1 LPILRPQLLR
11 KIKGLAM
18 IGPYLSNSIMSK
30 EREDSRHREWRRF
43 WESASGLWRGL
54 SAWRI
59 WLLCASLIAVVA
71 LQLYFQ
77 FRLNYWNRDFFDALE
92 SRDPARLRAQAIL
105 LIPLCA
111 ASVALAAT
119 SVWGR
124 MTVQRKWR
132 EWLTNNLIDYWVDND
147 RYAGLARVQ
156 GDQKII
162 PEYRIAEDVRI
173 ATDAPVDFA
182 LGLVSSLLTAVI
194 FIQVLWNV
202 GGHASFSVFGYR
214 LWIPGYLVGS
224 AAIYAGIVTTAMVVV
239 GSPLTR
245 VVQIKNQAEAELIT
259 AAHLLRDVGE
269 GVMPKHQKAE
279 VRRGLEQALRNVLA
293 QWRRLCW
300 QLVHTTLVS
309 QSNTLLAPIVGLVL
323 CSPKFLGGTMTL
335 GELTQAAAAF
345 TLVQASF
352 NWLVDNYSRLADWV
366 SSLERVGGLLLS
378 LDELDHGFSSAARK
392 KTPIPAESVTS
403 L

>member
-1 LPILRPQLLR
+1 
-11 KIKGLAM
+11 
-18 IGPYLSNSIMSK
+18 MSE
-30 EREDSRHREWRRF
+30 EREDNRHREWRRF

-54 SAWRI
+54 SAWGI
-59 WLLCASLIAVVA
+59 WLLCAALVAVVA

-77 FRLNYWNRDFFDALE
+77 FRLNYWNRDFFNALE
-92 SRDPARLRAQAIL
+92 SRDPERLRAQALL
-105 LIPLCA
+105 LIPLCG
-111 ASVALAAT
+111 ASVVLAAT

-132 EWLTNNLIDYWVDND
+132 EWLTNDLIDYWVDND
-147 RYAGLARVQ
+147 RFAGLALVQ
-156 GDQKII
+156 GAQKII

-202 GGHASFSVFGYR
+202 GGDASFSVFGHR
-214 LWIPGYLVGS
+214 LWIPGYLVGCVVVYS
-224 AAIYAGIVTTAMVVV
+224 GVVTIAMVLV

-245 VVQIKNQAEAELIT
+245 VIQIKNQAEAELIT

-269 GVMPKHQKAE
+269 GVMPKQQEVE
-279 VRRGLEQALRNVLA
+279 VRRGLQQALRNVLA
-293 QWRRLCW
+293 QWRHLCW
-300 QLVHTTLVS
+300 QLVHITLVS
-309 QSNTLLAPIVGLVL
+309 QGNTLLAPTVGLIL
-323 CSPKFLGGTMTL
+323 SSPKFLAGTMTL

-378 LDELDHGFSSAARK
+378 LDKLDHGFSSAARD
-392 KTPIPAESVTS
+392 KTSIPTKSVTPP
-403 L
+403 